1 MTLDSGE
8 IFEINTTAPSIVKVG
23 CSSCS
28 YTALHQNRSSSHGDH
43 LVANITFSDNI
54 EFRSGS
60 TVKVFGK
67 YALSITSQDGHIL
80 IQTDINMTCGEKVP
94 DTTCLGG
101 FTQSS
106 TPKRTTV
113 DPKPDIYEGKIILR
127 YLLLYFC
134 FLFLLLFRAVFF
146 TSSK

>member
-1 MTLDSGE
+1 M
-8 IFEINTTAPSIVKVG
+8 
-23 CSSCS
+23 
-28 YTALHQNRSSSHGDH
+28 
-43 LVANITFSDNI
+43 
-54 EFRSGS
+54 
-60 TVKVFGK
+60 KVFGK

-80 IQTDINMTCGEKVP
+80 IQTDINMTCGEKAP

-113 DPKPDIYEGKIILR
+113 DPTDIYEGKIILR
-127 YLLLYFC
+127 YLLLCFC
-134 FLFLLLFRAVFF
+134 FLLLLLFRTVFF